1 MTVRRD
7 QPFCST
13 TMKPSLHSGW
23 KTLKSLIV
31 FKKFSKLTIFDIFY
45 ESLSTV
51 YVNVARFARNV
62 KWDFLGEFQTLWTHV
77 CSTKVEGPL
86 MWIVSH
92 IPQCFKLA
100 PYPNSYARDVRIL
113 LWLFSVTA
121 FLRSHWGCRE
131 AAAVMHKHKKVLLLV
146 EKSNGLL

>member
-23 KTLKSLIV
+23 KTLKSLI
-31 FKKFSKLTIFDIFY
+31 FSNFHNSNIGLRITFLAQKLKYLSDFFFQIWDIFG
-45 ESLSTV
+45 
-51 YVNVARFARNV
+51 
-62 KWDFLGEFQTLWTHV
+62 DFQTLWTHV